1 MFASFFSQKR
11 MNPRDPEAARV
22 HSYSA
27 LARMFTLIA
36 TLPEERQWQIFRQL
50 HNEKLPNAL
59 FKLIVDMPLT
69 QRLLLMEQLKQLE
82 QSEKNG
88 EPSSAER
95 RRHPRKD
102 CLIMAEVEAGGRS
115 TRSYLLDISPQGAFI
130 ESLQQL
136 AEGEPVTL
144 SFRLPNS
151 SSPVRVN
158 ADVVWSNGQAA
169 GVVFKGISRPHGE
182 ALRDFA
188 EEKEKIYEI
197 IS

>member
-1 MFASFFSQKR
+1 MFASLLSQKR
-11 MNPRDPEAARV
+11 MNPQVPEAAWV

-27 LARMFTLIA
+27 LARIFNLIA
-36 TLPEERQWQIFRQL
+36 ILPEERQWQIFRQL

-69 QRLLLMEQLKQLE
+69 QRLLLLEQLE

-88 EPSSAER
+88 ESSSAER

-102 CLIMAEVEAGGRS
+102 CLVMAEVEAGGRS

-136 AEGEPVTL
+136 AAGEPVTL

-151 SSPVRVN
+151 SRPVRVN

-169 GVVFKGISRPHGE
+169 GVVFKGLGRPHGE
-182 ALRDFA
+182 ALRAFA
-188 EEKEKIYEI
+188 EEKEKVYEI

>member
-1 MFASFFSQKR
+1 MFASLLSQKR
-11 MNPRDPEAARV
+11 MNPQVPEAAWV

-27 LARMFTLIA
+27 LARIFNLIA

-69 QRLLLMEQLKQLE
+69 QRLLLMEQLEQLE

-102 CLIMAEVEAGGRS
+102 CLVMAEVEAGGRS

-136 AEGEPVTL
+136 AAGEPVTL
-144 SFRLPNS
+144 SFRLPNP

-158 ADVVWSNGQAA
+158 AEVVWSNGQAA

-182 ALRDFA
+182 ALRAFA
-188 EEKEKIYEI
+188 EEKEKVYEI

>member
-1 MFASFFSQKR
+1 MFASILSRKR
-11 MNPRDPEAARV
+11 MNPQDPEAARV

-36 TLPEERQWQIFRQL
+36 TLPEERQWQVFRQL

-69 QRLLLMEQLKQLE
+69 QRLLLMEQL
-82 QSEKNG
+82 EKNG

-102 CLIMAEVEAGGRS
+102 CLVMAEVEAGGRS

-130 ESLQQL
+130 ESLQQF

-182 ALRDFA
+182 ALRAFA
-188 EEKEKIYEI
+188 EEKKVYEI

>member
-1 MFASFFSQKR
+1 MFASFLSQKR
-11 MNPRDPEAARV
+11 MNPQDPEAARV

-27 LARMFTLIA
+27 LARMFTLIG
-36 TLPEERQWQIFRQL
+36 TLPEERQWQVFRQL

-69 QRLLLMEQLKQLE
+69 QRLLLMEQLE

-88 EPSSAER
+88 KPSSAER

-102 CLIMAEVEAGGRS
+102 CLVMAEVEAGGRS

-182 ALRDFA
+182 ALRAFA
-188 EEKEKIYEI
+188 EEKEKVYEI

>member
-1 MFASFFSQKR
+1 MFASLLSQKC
-11 MNPRDPEAARV
+11 MNPQDPEAARV
-22 HSYSA
+22 HSSSA
-27 LARMFTLIA
+27 LARMFNLVV

-69 QRLLLMEQLKQLE
+69 QRRLLLEQLE

-102 CLIMAEVEAGGRS
+102 CLVMAEVEAGGRS

-144 SFRLPNS
+144 SFHLPNS

-182 ALRDFA
+182 ALRAFA
-188 EEKEKIYEI
+188 EEKEKVYEI

>member
-1 MFASFFSQKR
+1 MFASLLSQKR
-11 MNPRDPEAARV
+11 MRPQDPEAGRV
-22 HSYSA
+22 HSYNV

-36 TLPEERQWQIFRQL
+36 SLPEERQWQIFRQL
-50 HNEKLPNAL
+50 HNEKLPNSL
-59 FKLIVDMPLT
+59 FKLIVDMPVT
-69 QRLLLMEQLKQLE
+69 QRLLLMEQLE
-82 QSEKNG
+82 PSEKDG
-88 EPSSAER
+88 GPSGAER

-102 CLIMAEVEAGGRS
+102 CLIMAEVEAGGRC

-130 ESLQQL
+130 ESLQPL

-158 ADVVWSNGQAA
+158 AEVVWSNGQAA

-182 ALRDFA
+182 ALRAFA
-188 EEKEKIYEI
+188 EEREKVYEI

>member
-1 MFASFFSQKR
+1 
-11 MNPRDPEAARV
+11 V

-27 LARMFTLIA
+27 LARMFTLIG
-36 TLPEERQWQIFRQL
+36 TLPEERQWQVFRQL

-69 QRLLLMEQLKQLE
+69 QRLLLMEQLE

-102 CLIMAEVEAGGRS
+102 CLVMAEVEAGGRS

-182 ALRDFA
+182 ALRAFA
-188 EEKEKIYEI
+188 EEKEKVYEI

>member
-1 MFASFFSQKR
+1 MFASFLSQKR
-11 MNPRDPEAARV
+11 MNPQDPEAARV

-36 TLPEERQWQIFRQL
+36 TLPEERQWQVFRQL

-69 QRLLLMEQLKQLE
+69 QRLLLMEQLE

-102 CLIMAEVEAGGRS
+102 CLVMAEVEAGGRS

-130 ESLQQL
+130 ESLQQF

-169 GVVFKGISRPHGE
+169 GVVFKGLSRPHGE
-182 ALRDFA
+182 ALRAFA
-188 EEKEKIYEI
+188 EEKEKVYEI

>member
-1 MFASFFSQKR
+1 MFASFLSQKR
-11 MNPRDPEAARV
+11 MNPQDPEAARV

-27 LARMFTLIA
+27 LARMFTLIG
-36 TLPEERQWQIFRQL
+36 TLPEERQWQVFRQL

-69 QRLLLMEQLKQLE
+69 QRLLLMEQLE
-82 QSEKNG
+82 QSGKNG

-102 CLIMAEVEAGGRS
+102 CLVMAEVEAGGRS

-182 ALRDFA
+182 ALRAFA
-188 EEKEKIYEI
+188 EEKEKVYEI

>member
-1 MFASFFSQKR
+1 MFASFLSQKR
-11 MNPRDPEAARV
+11 MNPQDPEAARV

-69 QRLLLMEQLKQLE
+69 QRRLLLEQLE

-102 CLIMAEVEAGGRS
+102 CLVMAEVEAGGRC

-130 ESLQQL
+130 ESLQQF
-136 AEGEPVTL
+136 AEGEPVSL

-182 ALRDFA
+182 ALRAFA
-188 EEKEKIYEI
+188 EEKEKVYEI

>member
-1 MFASFFSQKR
+1 MFASFLSQKR
-11 MNPRDPEAARV
+11 MNPQDPEAARV

-69 QRLLLMEQLKQLE
+69 QRRLLLEQLE

-102 CLIMAEVEAGGRS
+102 CLVMAEVEAGGRS

-182 ALRDFA
+182 ALRAFA
-188 EEKEKIYEI
+188 EEKEKVYEI

>member
-1 MFASFFSQKR
+1 MFASFLSQKR
-11 MNPRDPEAARV
+11 MNPQDPEAARV

-27 LARMFTLIA
+27 LARIFTLIG
-36 TLPEERQWQIFRQL
+36 TLPEERQWQVFRQL

-69 QRLLLMEQLKQLE
+69 QRLLLMEQL
-82 QSEKNG
+82 EKNG

-102 CLIMAEVEAGGRS
+102 CLVMAEVEAGGRS

-182 ALRDFA
+182 ALRGFA
-188 EEKEKIYEI
+188 EEKEKVYEI

>member
-1 MFASFFSQKR
+1 MFASLLSQKR
-11 MNPRDPEAARV
+11 MSPQDPEAGRV
-22 HSYSA
+22 HSYNV

-36 TLPEERQWQIFRQL
+36 SLPEERQWQIFRRL

-59 FKLIVDMPLT
+59 FKLIVDMPVT
-69 QRLLLMEQLKQLE
+69 QRLLLMEQLE
-82 QSEKNG
+82 PSEKNG
-88 EPSSAER
+88 EPSAAER

-102 CLIMAEVEAGGRS
+102 CLIMAEVEAGGRC

-130 ESLQQL
+130 ESLQPL

-151 SSPVRVN
+151 RTPVRVN
-158 ADVVWSNGQAA
+158 AEVVWSNGQAA

-182 ALRDFA
+182 ALRAFA
-188 EEKEKIYEI
+188 EEREKVYEI

>member
-1 MFASFFSQKR
+1 MFASFLSQKR
-11 MNPRDPEAARV
+11 MNPQDPEAARV

-69 QRLLLMEQLKQLE
+69 QRRLLLEQLE

-102 CLIMAEVEAGGRS
+102 CLVMAEVEAGGRS

-158 ADVVWSNGQAA
+158 AEVVWSNGEAA

-182 ALRDFA
+182 ALRAFA
-188 EEKEKIYEI
+188 EEKEKVYEI

>member
-1 MFASFFSQKR
+1 MFASFLSQKR
-11 MNPRDPEAARV
+11 MNPQDPEAARV

-27 LARMFTLIA
+27 LARMFTLIG
-36 TLPEERQWQIFRQL
+36 TLPEERQWQVFRQL

-69 QRLLLMEQLKQLE
+69 QRLLLMEQL
-82 QSEKNG
+82 EKNG

-102 CLIMAEVEAGGRS
+102 CLVMAEVEAGGRS

-169 GVVFKGISRPHGE
+169 GVVFKGLSRPHGE
-182 ALRDFA
+182 ALRGFA
-188 EEKEKIYEI
+188 EEKEKVYEI

>member
-1 MFASFFSQKR
+1 MFASFLSQKR
-11 MNPRDPEAARV
+11 MNPQDPEAARV

-50 HNEKLPNAL
+50 HNDKLPIAL

-69 QRLLLMEQLKQLE
+69 QRRLLLEQLE

-102 CLIMAEVEAGGRS
+102 CLVMAEVEAGGRS

-144 SFRLPNS
+144 SFHLPNS

-182 ALRDFA
+182 ALRAFA
-188 EEKEKIYEI
+188 EEKEKVYEI

>member
-1 MFASFFSQKR
+1 MFASFLSQKR
-11 MNPRDPEAARV
+11 MNPQDPEAARV

-69 QRLLLMEQLKQLE
+69 QRRLLLEQLE

-102 CLIMAEVEAGGRS
+102 CLVMAEVEAGGRS

-144 SFRLPNS
+144 SFHLPNS

-182 ALRDFA
+182 ALRAFA
-188 EEKEKIYEI
+188 EEKEKVYEI

>member
-1 MFASFFSQKR
+1 MFASFLSQKR
-11 MNPRDPEAARV
+11 VSPQDPEDARV

-27 LARMFTLIA
+27 LARMFALIA
-36 TLPEERQWQIFRQL
+36 ALPEERQWKVFRQL

-69 QRLLLMEQLKQLE
+69 QRLLLMEQLE

-102 CLIMAEVEAGGRS
+102 CLVMTEVETGGRS
-115 TRSYLLDISPQGAFI
+115 SRSYLLDISPQGAFI

-151 SSPVRVN
+151 RSPVRVD

-169 GVVFKGISRPHGE
+169 GVVFKGISRPHRE
-182 ALRDFA
+182 ALRAFA
-188 EEKEKIYEI
+188 EEKETVYEI

>member
-1 MFASFFSQKR
+1 MLAGLLSQKR
-11 MNPRDPEAARV
+11 MNPQDPEAARV
-22 HSYSA
+22 HSSSA
-27 LARMFTLIA
+27 LARMFNLVV

-59 FKLIVDMPLT
+59 FKLIVDMPLA
-69 QRLLLMEQLKQLE
+69 QRMALLEQLE
-82 QSEKNG
+82 QSVKNG

-102 CLIMAEVEAGGRS
+102 CLVMAEVEAGGRS
-115 TRSYLLDISPQGAFI
+115 TRSYLLDVSPQGAFI
-130 ESLQQL
+130 ESLQPF

-151 SSPVRVN
+151 RSPVRVN

-169 GVVFKGISRPHGE
+169 GVVFKGISRPHSV
-182 ALRDFA
+182 ALRAFA
-188 EEKEKIYEI
+188 EAKEKVYEI

>member
-1 MFASFFSQKR
+1 MFASFLSQKR
-11 MNPRDPEAARV
+11 VSPQDPEDVRV

-27 LARMFTLIA
+27 LVRMFTLIA
-36 TLPEERQWQIFRQL
+36 ALPEERQWQVFRQL

-69 QRLLLMEQLKQLE
+69 QRLLLMEQLE
-82 QSEKNG
+82 QSAKNG
-88 EPSSAER
+88 GPSSAER

-102 CLIMAEVEAGGRS
+102 CLVMAEVEANGRS
-115 TRSYLLDISPQGAFI
+115 SRSYLLDISPQGAFI

-151 SSPVRVN
+151 RSPVRVD
-158 ADVVWSNGQAA
+158 AHVVWSNGQAA
-169 GVVFKGISRPHGE
+169 GVVFKGISRPHRE
-182 ALRDFA
+182 ALRAFA
-188 EEKEKIYEI
+188 EEKETVYEI

>member
-1 MFASFFSQKR
+1 MFASFLSQKR
-11 MNPRDPEAARV
+11 MNPQDPEAARV

-27 LARMFTLIA
+27 LARMFTLIG
-36 TLPEERQWQIFRQL
+36 TLPEERQWQVFRQL

-69 QRLLLMEQLKQLE
+69 QRLLLMEQLE

-102 CLIMAEVEAGGRS
+102 CLVMAEVEAGGRS

-182 ALRDFA
+182 ALRAFA
-188 EEKEKIYEI
+188 EEKEKVYEI